1 MRIHPL
7 SFVLGLGAASLLP
20 LFSRVLRPLVVEAAA
35 AGMGLFAEGRRVL
48 AEQMETLED
57 IAAEA
62 RARRADIVAAAGNG
76 HLDVEAEQES
86 TEAGPDEAATAP
98 RARQRVTTSN
108 RRRTL

>member
-1 MRIHPL
+1 
-7 SFVLGLGAASLLP
+7 
-20 LFSRVLRPLVVEAAA
+20 
-35 AGMGLFAEGRRVL
+35 MGLFAEGRRVL

-86 TEAGPDEAATAP
+86 TEAGPDEAAP
-98 RARQRVTTSN
+98 RARRRVTTSN